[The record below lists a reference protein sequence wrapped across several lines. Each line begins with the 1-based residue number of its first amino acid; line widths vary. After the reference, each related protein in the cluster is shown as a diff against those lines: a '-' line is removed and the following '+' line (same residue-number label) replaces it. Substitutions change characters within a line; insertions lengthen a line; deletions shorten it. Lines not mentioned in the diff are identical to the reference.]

1 MKQLPSQWTET
12 FKNYEPQISISYLE
26 LDCKFSRSEFIFS
39 VDNWLNLSDPQGL
52 EHLQVGNALGCSIQ
66 DADILLVSEHGGGS
80 TKSDVF
86 PERLGGLTVLLE
98 SFQDMSICL
107 TDIARL
113 AAWTQQ
119 FVNDTTLERLFN
131 WNLQ

>member
-1 MKQLPSQWTET
+1 M
-12 FKNYEPQISISYLE
+12 
-26 LDCKFSRSEFIFS
+26 
-39 VDNWLNLSDPQGL
+39 
-52 EHLQVGNALGCSIQ
+52 Q
-66 DADILLVSEHGGGS
+66 DVDILLVSEYGGSS

-113 AAWTQQ
+113 AAWTHQ

-131 WNLQ
+131 WNFQ

>member
-1 MKQLPSQWTET
+1 MKQLWSQWTVT
-12 FKNYEPQISISYLE
+12 KIMSHKYKSVIE
-26 LDCKFSRSEFIFS
+26 LDRKFYGSKLVFGVNNRLS
-39 VDNWLNLSDPQGL
+39 LSDPQGL
-52 EHLQVGNALGCSIQ
+52 KRLQVRNAPGCGYQ
-66 DADILLVSEHGGGS
+66 DVDFLLVSENGGGS

-98 SFQDMSICL
+98 LFQDMSICL

-119 FVNDTTLERLFN
+119 FVNNMTLERLFN
-131 WNLQ
+131 WNIQ